1 MDLEKQLLVQD
12 LSFENKKK
20 KKKLSSY
27 IFFFEKQTH
36 TEKRKMNFYF
46 FIFIMV
52 KNLLFP
58 FVERKPIQYTS
69 PYSKQVPFLL
79 PPFGYDTSQVSG
91 LCAPY

>member
-12 LSFENKKK
+12 LSFENQKKK
-20 KKKLSSY
+20 KNSHLR
-27 IFFFEKQTH
+27 FFFFLRNKHTQRSEKWI
-36 TEKRKMNFYF
+36 